1 MFLGVIM
8 EIDFNNIEDLYIR
21 VLPSLRLKQRL
32 LMKQG
37 HSIGISNIWDYL
49 TKEKWA
55 KANNFK
61 EKWAKANNL
70 TLYDI
75 VNDIMTLDAIE
86 VINYYKEV

>member
-1 MFLGVIM
+1 M

-21 VLPSLRLKQRL
+21 FLFSLRLNKRL

-49 TKEKWA
+49 T
-55 KANNFK
+55 K

>member
-1 MFLGVIM
+1 M

-55 KANNFK
+55 KANN
-61 EKWAKANNL
+61 L

>member
-8 EIDFNNIEDLYIR
+8 EIDFNNIEELYIR

-32 LMKQG
+32 LMQQG
-37 HSIGISNIWDYL
+37 QSIGISNIWDYL

-55 KANNFK
+55 KAK
-61 EKWAKANNL
+61 DL

-86 VINYYKEV
+86 VINYFKEV

>member
-55 KANNFK
+55 KANN
-61 EKWAKANNL
+61 L

>member
-1 MFLGVIM
+1 M

-55 KANNFK
+55 KANN
-61 EKWAKANNL
+61 L

-75 VNDIMTLDAIE
+75 VNDIMTFDAIE

>member
-1 MFLGVIM
+1 M
-8 EIDFNNIEDLYIR
+8 EIDFNNIEDLYVR

-55 KANNFK
+55 KANN
-61 EKWAKANNL
+61 L

>member
-8 EIDFNNIEDLYIR
+8 EIDFNNIEDLYVR

-55 KANNFK
+55 KANN
-61 EKWAKANNL
+61 L

-86 VINYYKEV
+86 VINYYKDV

>member
-8 EIDFNNIEDLYIR
+8 EIDFNNIEDLYVR

-49 TKEKWA
+49 TKEKWSKA
-55 KANNFK
+55 KD
-61 EKWAKANNL
+61 L

>member
-8 EIDFNNIEDLYIR
+8 EIDFNNIEDLYVR

-49 TKEKWA
+49 S
-55 KANNFK
+55 
-61 EKWAKANNL
+61 
-70 TLYDI
+70 
-75 VNDIMTLDAIE
+75 
-86 VINYYKEV
+86 

>member
-8 EIDFNNIEDLYIR
+8 EIDFNNIEDLYVR

-55 KANNFK
+55 KANN
-61 EKWAKANNL
+61 L